1 MNYHFSRLIL
11 KLNIDVSLTGIHML
25 GQCRQALVVWVELIN
40 DK

>member
-1 MNYHFSRLIL
+1 MNYHFDRLIL

-25 GQCRQALVVWVELIN
+25 GQCRRWLFGGIN